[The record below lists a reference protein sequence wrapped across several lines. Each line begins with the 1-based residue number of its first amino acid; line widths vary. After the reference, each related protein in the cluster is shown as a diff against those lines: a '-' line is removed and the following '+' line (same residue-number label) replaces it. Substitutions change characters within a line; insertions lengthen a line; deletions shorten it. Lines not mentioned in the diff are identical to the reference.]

1 MNTTEKQRLLRDV
14 LENEAYC
21 AARNE
26 IVAGVLADAQR
37 RRARDAW
44 TRRAM
49 ALAACVPIAAGIY
62 IGLLQLG
69 SSKTS
74 DVTIVRTQ
82 PLRSEEIVRTAS
94 GLPSLGSAK
103 EVLIVKTGGETV
115 EFVQTSRTTEELSD
129 QELLALFKGRPVALV
144 SVSAHERQLILL
156 DNDEQG
162 PGARSTE

>member
-1 MNTTEKQRLLRDV
+1 MKTTERQRLLRDV
-14 LENEAYC
+14 LEDEAYC

-26 IVAGVLADAQR
+26 IVAGVVADAQR

-44 TRRAM
+44 TRRAL

-69 SSKTS
+69 SPKAS
-74 DVTIVRTQ
+74 DVAIVRTQ
-82 PLRSEEIVRTAS
+82 PLRSEEIVRTGNGLRPTGS
-94 GLPSLGSAK
+94 GK
-103 EVLIVKTGGETV
+103 EVLIVKTGGETI

-156 DNDEQG
+156 DSDEQR

>member
-44 TRRAM
+44 TRRAL

-82 PLRSEEIVRTAS
+82 PLRQEEIVRTAT
-94 GLPSLGSAK
+94 GLGAIGNGKKL
-103 EVLIVKTGGETV
+103 LIVKTGGETV
-115 EFVQTSRTTEELSD
+115 EFVHTSRTTEELSD

-156 DNDEQG
+156 DNDERG
-162 PGARSTE
+162 PGTRSTE

>member
-1 MNTTEKQRLLRDV
+1 MNTTERQRLLRDV
-14 LENEAYC
+14 LEDEAYC

-26 IVAGVLADAQR
+26 IVAGVVTDAQR

-44 TRRAM
+44 TRRAL

-69 SSKTS
+69 SSKAS

-82 PLRSEEIVRTAS
+82 ALRPEEIVRTAS
-94 GLPSLGSAK
+94 SQRFSGNGK
-103 EVLIVKTGGETV
+103 EVLIVKTGGEAV
-115 EFVQTSRTTEELSD
+115 EFVRTGRTTEELSD

-144 SVSAHERQLILL
+144 SVSANERQLILL
-156 DNDEQG
+156 DNEKV
-162 PGARSTE
+162 PGAPSTQ